1 MIFSDLV
8 AKPDAAPSQ
17 YVRDG
22 VVCIRQLFTP
32 NEIDHIRQVFT
43 DQVESSI
50 ELGHND
56 NVASDDILA
65 KYPRF
70 IHPHRH
76 PETEAGRTAHRYL
89 IDQRLVKMAESLI
102 GDVYGAQTM
111 FYFKPPS
118 ARGQAM
124 HQDNWFLKAHPETC
138 LAAWVAIDDTDAS
151 NGGLILVPGSHK
163 QEVLCHEDSDPT
175 VSFSKNTVRIPEGMT
190 RVQSE
195 LKAGDVLFFHGS
207 MVHGSLPNT
216 TTDRFRR
223 SLIFHYVPRTSKEV
237 AEWYMP
243 LIDPR
248 NSGETRIGAAAL
260 GGPCG
265 EAWSADEA
273 AFAPSAV
280 AA

>member
-1 MIFSDLV
+1 MLFSDLV
-8 AKPDAAPSQ
+8 ATSDAAPSQ
-17 YVRDG
+17 YAKDG

-32 NEIDHIRQVFT
+32 DEMGHIRRVFT
-43 DQVESSI
+43 DQVESST

-56 NVASDDILA
+56 NVSSEDILA

-89 IDQRLVKMAESLI
+89 IDQRLVKSAESLI

-124 HQDNWFLKAHPETC
+124 HQDNWFLKSHPETC
-138 LAAWVAIDDTDAS
+138 LAAWVAVDDTDAA

-163 QEVLCHEDSDPT
+163 QEVLCHEDSYPS

-207 MVHGSLPNT
+207 MVHGSLPNS
-216 TTDRFRR
+216 TTDRIQTF
-223 SLIFHYVPRTSKEV
+223 FDF
-237 AEWYMP
+237 P
-243 LIDPR
+243 LHPEDQQR
-248 NSGETRIGAAAL
+248 GCRVVHAA
-260 GGPCG
+260 G
-265 EAWSADEA
+265 
-273 AFAPSAV
+273 
-280 AA
+280 